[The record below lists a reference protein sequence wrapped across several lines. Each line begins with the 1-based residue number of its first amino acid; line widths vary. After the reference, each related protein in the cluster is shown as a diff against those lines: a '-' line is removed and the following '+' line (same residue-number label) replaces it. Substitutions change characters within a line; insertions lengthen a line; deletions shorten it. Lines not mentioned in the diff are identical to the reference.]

1 MAPPT
6 PLLTATAAGRV
17 YDLNDGEEIR
27 LLAYDL
33 GLAAVRRLAQ
43 RAPAQNG
50 DTDLG
55 YRTDARYLD
64 LFFAIHGTT
73 VADYRDIRERFL
85 TIFQPRDD
93 DPVQLVFDF
102 GDRIRAVDVNLTSEL
117 AWKERIERTEKVS
130 GVFKASDWRLYDPEI
145 RTVLF
150 SLSAGGLPVTGWPI
164 PWPIPWAIGTDV
176 LDMTV
181 DITYAGLSRLG
192 APEYPLFRILGPIT
206 DPVLT
211 NETTGELIDLS
222 DNGGLILVDPTEWV
236 DIDLTEKMMLDQDG
250 NSVDEFLTTNSDL
263 STFHL
268 APAGE
273 RLPAGAYCTG
283 INSIRVTGSGINSE
297 TVVVMSYFDRY
308 SGV

>member
-6 PLLTATAAGRV
+6 PLLTATIAGLS

-64 LFFAIHGTT
+64 LFFAIHGAT
-73 VADYRDIRERFL
+73 VNEYRDIRERFM

-93 DPVQLVFDF
+93 DPVQLIFDF
-102 GDRIRAVDVNLTSEL
+102 GDRVRAVDVNLAGEL
-117 AWKERIERTEKVS
+117 VWKDRIERTEKVS

-150 SLSAGGLPVTGWPI
+150 SLSAGGLPATGWPI

-181 DITYAGLSRLG
+181 DIDYAGLSRLG
-192 APEYPLFRILGPIT
+192 APEYPRFRILGPIT
-206 DPVLT
+206 DPMLT
-211 NETTGELIDLS
+211 NETTGEVIDLS
-222 DNGGLILVDPTEWV
+222 DNGGIVLADPTEWI
-236 DIDLTEKMMLDQDG
+236 DIDLTDKTMLDQDG
-250 NSVDEFLTTNSDL
+250 NSVDQYLTVASDL
-263 STFHL
+263 ATWHL
-268 APAGE
+268 AAAGE
-273 RLPAGAYCTG
+273 RLPSGAYCTG
-283 INSIRVTGSGINSE
+283 TNTIRVTGSGINSD